1 MKTMTE
7 EEKALEAYDIEHNPD
22 ADLVGG
28 SISIA
33 VCDMVFPDK
42 KDVKRWLEALGRRK
56 DQDNE
61 DIQIAIE
68 DCKYYL
74 GYVD

>member
-7 EEKALEAYDIEHNPD
+7 EEKALEDYEIEHDPD
-22 ADLVGG
+22 PELTGQNIG
-28 SISIA
+28 IA
-33 VCDMVFPDK
+33 VCDIGFPDK
-42 KDVKRWLEALGRRK
+42 EDVKRWLDALERRK

-61 DIQIAIE
+61 YIQEAIE

-74 GYVD
+74 GID